1 MLYKTLT
8 KPHNTHQRS
17 LLFPSSQSY
26 TKGYYCSPRW
36 APSHAQESINRHP
49 LTAARSRVSMHAGAS
64 GRPVR
69 AGFRK
74 EKAFQAAKW
83 RIACWL
89 EDGVRAYAFGTPLP
103 LPPCSR
109 QRKERVLG
117 RETERERDTTAALR
131 REFRGEC
138 RVERASGME
147 SRVFLSS
154 PLAGARRVVLHTC
167 STVGAR
173 AGLGE
178 SHQ

>member
-49 LTAARSRVSMHAGAS
+49 LTAARSRVSVHAGAS

-117 RETERERDTTAALR
+117 RETEREIQPR
-131 REFRGEC
+131 RCGESLEASVEWSA
-138 RVERASGME
+138 RVEWNRVCFFLPHLPVRAASCCI
-147 SRVFLSS
+147 RAL
-154 PLAGARRVVLHTC
+154 PLVRARD
-167 STVGAR
+167 
-173 AGLGE
+173 
-178 SHQ
+178 